1 MAKNRQFFQ
10 GLMKIAVDNQVSKQ
24 CIDSLNRKHEVILCA
39 NDRADEEWVELAM
52 DLGVDIIISPDLDI
66 PNYLD
71 KANSDIIWIELP
83 QGIKGHNQ
91 FDFLIKAIG
100 KIQNESNIPRL

>member
-1 MAKNRQFFQ
+1 MR
-10 GLMKIAVDNQVSKQ
+10 IAVDNQVSAQ
-24 CIDSLNRKHEVILCA
+24 CIDKLNREHEVVLCA
-39 NDRADEEWVELAM
+39 NDMPDEEWIELAV
-52 DLGVDIIISPDLDI
+52 DLDVEAIVSPDLDV

-71 KANSDIIWIELP
+71 KLNSDIIWIELP

-100 KIQNESNIPRL
+100 KIQK